1 MYTDSQID
9 TFNRFAQVSRETL
22 IILKKYEKILKKAN
36 ESVNLIGNSTINE
49 IWIRHFLD
57 SYQVIDLIDKNDNM
71 IVDLGS
77 GAGLPGMIIAICAKD
92 KNLRLKVKLVEKSKK
107 KAKFLNETI
116 KNLNLNVEVINRDIT
131 EKNFNLTDK
140 VYVARAF
147 KPLRKIL
154 ELIHNKTEN
163 LSKFFILMGKTGKNE
178 LLEATKS
185 WDIKYK
191 QTTSITNSDSIILEI
206 NGLKKK

>member
-92 KNLRLKVKLVEKSKK
+92 KNLRLKVKLVENSKK

>member
-1 MYTDSQID
+1 M
-9 TFNRFAQVSRETL
+9 
-22 IILKKYEKILKKAN
+22 
-36 ESVNLIGNSTINE
+36 
-49 IWIRHFLD
+49 
-57 SYQVIDLIDKNDNM
+57 
-71 IVDLGS
+71 
-77 GAGLPGMIIAICAKD
+77 
-92 KNLRLKVKLVEKSKK
+92 
-107 KAKFLNETI
+107 
-116 KNLNLNVEVINRDIT
+116 NLNVEVINRDIT